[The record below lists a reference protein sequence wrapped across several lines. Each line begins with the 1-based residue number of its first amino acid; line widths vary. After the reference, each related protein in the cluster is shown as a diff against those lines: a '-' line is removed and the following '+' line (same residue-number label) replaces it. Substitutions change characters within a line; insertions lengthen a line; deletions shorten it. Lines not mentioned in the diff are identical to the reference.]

1 MITGLK
7 GLAADGHEINCRTCR
22 SGKTCNVANAH
33 GYWVGACVRY
43 SPEKPMT
50 NADRI
55 RAMSDE
61 ELAEFLLNRDLGV
74 VEKASKTTGFTY
86 KVDREQCLVDV
97 IDWLK
102 QEVEG
107 NA

>member
-50 NADRI
+50 NADKI
-55 RAMSDE
+55 RQMSDE
-61 ELAEFLLNRDLGV
+61 ELAEFITGAAYDF
-74 VEKASKTTGFTY
+74 VERPGM
-86 KVDREQCLVDV
+86 CDV
-97 IDWLK
+97 CDTVTVQHCKGCWLDWLK
-102 QEVEG
+102 QEVESD
-107 NA
+107 A